1 MIYNYL
7 VSTSGSWQPGQ
18 LLERITAQR
27 PSVNIKLEQ
36 IISVIQNTD
45 ILNSTLPLVALKS
58 QRSKG
63 NQWYY
68 SPLPK
73 SDPHSN
79 PSVDTVLRSHTLR
92 IPMTTKYHIINHLMF
107 IDTSI
112 CSNWSNYIIRSETEQ
127 YNSSLRN
134 LLIIS
139 RTMIS
144 LKNTSI
150 RNSNFTIMLYSLLWR
165 VVA

>member
-1 MIYNYL
+1 MSLGYL
-7 VSTSGSWQPGQ
+7 WVPHSFFMQTYYFKYVVLKKSRNHYVFSDQPCTVP
-18 LLERITAQR
+18 LT
-27 PSVNIKLEQ
+27 IKNHSKKQ
-36 IISVIQNTD
+36 
-45 ILNSTLPLVALKS
+45 AFWLKS
-58 QRSKG
+58 I
-63 NQWYY
+63 NDAYY
-68 SPLPK
+68 YKLFYVVI
-73 SDPHSN
+73 HS
-79 PSVDTVLRSHTLR
+79 RTLR
-92 IPMTTKYHIINHLMF
+92 IPTTTTYRIINHLMF
-107 IDTSI
+107 IDTNI

-134 LLIIS
+134 SLIIS